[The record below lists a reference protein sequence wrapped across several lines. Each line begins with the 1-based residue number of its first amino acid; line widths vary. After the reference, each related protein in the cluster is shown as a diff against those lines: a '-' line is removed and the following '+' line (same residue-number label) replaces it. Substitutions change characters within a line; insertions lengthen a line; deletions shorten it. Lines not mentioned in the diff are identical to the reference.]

1 MDEEIAVDHLCDVYT
16 SGERSGRKLAVSHF
30 IAGICLHEAV
40 GESVA
45 ACRFV
50 GPFDHY
56 LLLLTVGKHCL
67 NPAVLARALT
77 AMLYLAYEAAIGDAE
92 EHEARVVAHDAHL
105 VDYRGVAH
113 HSHHIGVF
121 AQKGCG
127 GGVERRVLH
136 IGYINIHEGGAVDT
150 SGKIYHRHIAGVPS
164 ALAAT
169 RCHQCSQSHS
179 CRCHCQFIHIA

>member
-1 MDEEIAVDHLCDVYT
+1 
-16 SGERSGRKLAVSHF
+16 
-30 IAGICLHEAV
+30 
-40 GESVA
+40 
-45 ACRFV
+45 
-50 GPFDHY
+50 
-56 LLLLTVGKHCL
+56 
-67 NPAVLARALT
+67 
-77 AMLYLAYEAAIGDAE
+77 MLYLAYEAAIGDAE

-127 GGVERRVLH
+127 GGVERRTH

-169 RCHQCSQSHS
+169 RCHQCSQSYPVAAIANLFILLDICDKDRDP
-179 CRCHCQFIHIA
+179 CRCLDKASQPIPVDYRLL